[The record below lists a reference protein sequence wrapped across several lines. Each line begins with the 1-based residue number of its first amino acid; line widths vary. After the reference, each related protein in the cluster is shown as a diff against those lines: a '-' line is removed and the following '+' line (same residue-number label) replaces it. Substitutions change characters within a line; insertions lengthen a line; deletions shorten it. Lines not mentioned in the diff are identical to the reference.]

1 MKQLLKQVSA
11 LKANN
16 TIGLVFVLNSEIVIL
31 KNLGLQPLAKICLL
45 AIENIGTVWIAVL

>member
-31 KNLGLQPLAKICLL
+31 KNLGLQPLAQICLL
-45 AIENIGTVWIAVL
+45 AIENIGTV

>member
-1 MKQLLKQVSA
+1 MKQFLKQVSA

-45 AIENIGTVWIAVL
+45 AIENIGTV